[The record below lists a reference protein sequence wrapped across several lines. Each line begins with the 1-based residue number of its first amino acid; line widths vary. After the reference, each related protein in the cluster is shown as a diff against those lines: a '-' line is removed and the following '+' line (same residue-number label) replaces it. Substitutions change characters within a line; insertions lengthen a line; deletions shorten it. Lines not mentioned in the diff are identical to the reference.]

1 MSIRDRIEKILA
13 EKNMTKAELADTAG
27 IKRMT
32 IYSCFQRNT
41 ELQLSTLRPI
51 AKVLDVSLDYLIY
64 GKEKEQKQSNIQTLY
79 NLLNEPNRIALEA
92 YAEGMAM
99 AQYGADLSTLKERYD
114 RED

>member
-1 MSIRDRIEKILA
+1 MDIADNIKIAIKNSGYNVSALCRKIQISRTALYAIMNGQTLPAVDTLA
-13 EKNMTKAELADTAG
+13 NIAEIT
-27 IKRMT
+27 
-32 IYSCFQRNT
+32 
-41 ELQLSTLRPI
+41 
-51 AKVLDVSLDYLIY
+51 DVSIDKLIY
-64 GKEKEQKQSNIQTLY
+64 GKEKEQRQSNIQTLY